1 MEFQNIDIKIICEIK
16 ALDLFGQLVENP
28 MTNSFIPI
36 LPASFVKMDEG
47 SGIVMS
53 VPAHAPFDMQALKE
67 IKLKNNKEYLLF
79 RTNKAYSHN

>member
-1 MEFQNIDIKIICEIK
+1 M
-16 ALDLFGQLVENP
+16 FGRLVENP
-28 MTNSFIPI
+28 MTNLFIPI

-67 IKLKNNKEYLLF
+67 IKLKKIRVFAF